1 MSSLKKVFGPS
12 HDEVWRQLSEEI
24 GGEFVPGGVVEP
36 AKVKARVRDWTVTL
50 DTYTVSHNNLT
61 AMFTRI
67 RAPYVNPDNFRFT
80 IYRRSVFSNLG
91 KFFGTQD
98 IEIGDRDFDEAFII
112 KSNDE
117 GKVRRLFQMAQLRKM
132 VDSQTQIY
140 LTVKEDKGW
149 FGADFPEGVDELYFQ
164 VASVIRDVVRLKSLY
179 LLFAQTLH
187 SLCCIGSAYE
197 EDPRVEL

>member
-1 MSSLKKVFGPS
+1 MFGPS
-12 HDEVWRQLSEEI
+12 QNKVWRQLIEKI
-24 GGEFVPGGVVEP
+24 GGEFIPGGVVEP

-61 AMFTRI
+61 TKFTRI

-80 IYRRSVFSNLG
+80 IYRRGVFSNLG
-91 KFFGTQD
+91 KFFGMQD
-98 IEIGDRDFDEAFII
+98 IEIGNRDFDEAFII

-117 GKVRRLFQMAQLRKM
+117 GKVRRLFQMAQLREI
-132 VDSQTQIY
+132 VDSQPQIY
-140 LTVKEDKGW
+140 LAVKEDEGW

-164 VASVIRDVVRLKSLY
+164 VANVIRDIVHLKSLY
-179 LLFAQTLH
+179 LLSAQTLH
-187 SLCCIGSAYE
+187 CLCCIGSAYE

>member
-1 MSSLKKVFGPS
+1 MEAVEQGNRRG
-12 HDEVWRQLSEEI
+12 VCTR
-24 GGEFVPGGVVEP
+24 GVVKP

-61 AMFTRI
+61 TTFTRF
-67 RAPYVNPDNFRFT
+67 RVPYVNPDNFRFT
-80 IYRRSVFSNLG
+80 IYPRSVFSNLG
-91 KFFGTQD
+91 KIFGMQD
-98 IEIGDRDFDEAFII
+98 IEIGDRDFDEFFII
-112 KSNDE
+112 KSNNA

-132 VDSQTQIY
+132 VDSQPQIY
-140 LTVKEDKGW
+140 LTVKEDERW

-187 SLCCIGSAYE
+187 CLCCIGSAYE
-197 EDPRVEL
+197 EDPRIEL